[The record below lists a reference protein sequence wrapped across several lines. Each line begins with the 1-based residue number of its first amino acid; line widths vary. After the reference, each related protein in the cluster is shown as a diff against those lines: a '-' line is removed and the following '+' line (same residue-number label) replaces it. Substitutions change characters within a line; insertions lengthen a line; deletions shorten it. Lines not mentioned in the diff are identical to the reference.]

1 MILSCVFMLFST
13 IIWCSLL
20 LLSCCLVIRFELD
33 MLLESVNV
41 TTKRVEEL
49 LEKIN
54 NNSIKTDSPI
64 RIEDHLTGYISWYLI
79 KRAFLFVVMTLCWL
93 LTHLFLTQFL
103 TLSPSSCPDVIL
115 FSCCSSESEVY
126 WTFIWWSWAGCD
138 GCIKEECF
146 SCFASHINSFEA
158 ETRRVGKVSCWF
170 QQSLGWNLF
179 QELS

>member
-1 MILSCVFMLFST
+1 MANLMILSCVFMLFST

-93 LTHLFLTQFL
+93 LTYLFLTQFL

-115 FSCCSSESEVY
+115 
-126 WTFIWWSWAGCD
+126 
-138 GCIKEECF
+138 F